1 MINYYK
7 LIIWKDIEILIK
19 LTINYIDI
27 LIIKLF
33 DKPAESKT
41 FNFALLKIMILNL
54 FPSSL
59 NKKYNLLKLPNK
71 NVHYILYNINY
82 IVMIKNVENE

>member
-59 NKKYNLLKLPNK
+59 NKKSNLLKYPKINA
-71 NVHYILYNINY
+71 HYILKSILY
-82 IVMIKNVENE
+82 IDLPENH